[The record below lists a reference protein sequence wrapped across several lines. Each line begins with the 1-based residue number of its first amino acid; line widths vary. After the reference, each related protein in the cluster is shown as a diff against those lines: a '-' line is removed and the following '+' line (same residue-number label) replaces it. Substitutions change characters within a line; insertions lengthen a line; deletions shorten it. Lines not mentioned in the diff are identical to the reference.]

1 MSTAGGARTIK
12 IPLTDN
18 DLPMPDTRPR
28 LLSTPLLSLRDWIFP
43 ERCRLCAAP
52 GAALCADCFGELPR
66 LTATRCP
73 ICARPQADNSPCG
86 ACQRQAPGFA
96 AVYTP
101 FAYAAPLDGAIQAWK
116 FGGRLDWTLAL
127 AEAWLSA
134 WQQPPALPQA
144 LVPVPLHRKRLR
156 ERGFNQAALLARCW
170 GRAWD
175 IPVRLAAR
183 RQRDT
188 AHQVGLRAEQRR
200 HNLRDAFRIHG
211 PLPEQVAIVDDVFTT
226 GTTASVL
233 AETLRAAGC
242 RHVDVWVL
250 ARAL

>member
-12 IPLTDN
+12 SPLTDN
-18 DLPMPDTRPR
+18 DLPMLDTLPR
-28 LLSTPLLSLRDWIFP
+28 LLSTSLLSLRDWIFP

-52 GAALCADCFGELPR
+52 GAALCADCCVELPR
-66 LTATRCP
+66 LSATRCP
-73 ICARPQADNSPCG
+73 ICARPQAGNSPCG
-86 ACQRQAPGFA
+86 ACQGRAPGFA

-116 FGGRLDWTLAL
+116 FGGRLDWTLPL
-127 AEAWLSA
+127 ADVWLNAWEEL
-134 WQQPPALPQA
+134 PPFPHA
-144 LVPVPLHRKRLR
+144 LVPVPLHRSRLR
-156 ERGFNQAALLARCW
+156 ERGFNQAALLARRW
-170 GRAWD
+170 GRAWG

-188 AHQVGLRAEQRR
+188 AHQVGLKAEQRR

-211 PLPEQVAIVDDVFTT
+211 SLPEHVAIVDDVFTT
-226 GTTASVL
+226 GTTAGVL

-242 RHVDVWVL
+242 RQVDVWVL

>member
-1 MSTAGGARTIK
+1 
-12 IPLTDN
+12 
-18 DLPMPDTRPR
+18 MPDTRPR